1 MSDLDVHLDAIRA
14 GDTTAF
20 GTWAASAEARLR
32 LSLSSFA
39 RTVDTEAVVQETLL
53 RVWQV
58 APRIEPD
65 GRPNSLL
72 RFAVRCARNVAI
84 SELRKHGRPLPD
96 LASES
101 KEVRPIEPD
110 PALRRVIAQCRDK
123 LPRRPGQAL
132 DQRLAQGGLLPDRE
146 LAASLNMRL
155 NTFLQNVGRARK
167 LLAACLER
175 HGIHVE
181 MMTP

>member
-1 MSDLDVHLDAIRA
+1 MADLDAHLDAIRA
-14 GDTTAF
+14 GDATAF
-20 GTWAASAEARLR
+20 GQWAAGAETRLR

-39 RTVDTEAVVQETLL
+39 HSVDTEAVVQETLL

-58 APRIEPD
+58 APRFEPD
-65 GRPNSLL
+65 GRANALL
-72 RFAVRCARNVAI
+72 RFAIRCARNVAV
-84 SELRKHGRPLPD
+84 SELRKTGRAVPELD
-96 LASES
+96 EREG
-101 KEVRPIEPD
+101 EVAPIEPD
-110 PALRRVIAQCRDK
+110 PALRRVILQCREL

-132 DQRLAQGGLLPDRE
+132 EQRLTRGRLASDRE

-175 HGIHVE
+175 HGVGVE
-181 MMTP
+181 VSA